1 MSDKIGWPKS
11 VFRLYETNEIDK
23 LGVRDR
29 PRYIRVRMS
38 ASKRIRIHIRIVA
51 HVYVYMHW
59 HMYMSS
65 GIRTLAYVY
74 TCWHTYTAIRIHI
87 RMCTRTLNRIRKR
100 IRIPLHHMCRHTHGN
115 VYVYIGVYA
124 YWHTVSAFRAKGVS
138 GVGV

>member
-1 MSDKIGWPKS
+1 MSDKIGWAKS
-11 VFRLYETNEIDK
+11 VFRPYETNEIDK

-74 TCWHTYTAIRIHI
+74 T
-87 RMCTRTLNRIRKR
+87 
-100 IRIPLHHMCRHTHGN
+100 
-115 VYVYIGVYA
+115 
-124 YWHTVSAFRAKGVS
+124 
-138 GVGV
+138 